1 MRKMIIAILLVFV
14 LLAACGTSTQQKL
27 TMLEV
32 GMSKQAV
39 VSIMGQPKTSDAY
52 GSLEI
57 WYYHAT
63 VRLSSVFA
71 AAADRTAGRTV
82 DSEPKLLPIAFEDGR
97 VIGWGEPFVIDKVK
111 KYELRIR

>member
-14 LLAACGTSTQQKL
+14 LLAGCGTSTQQKL

-57 WYYHAT
+57 WYYYAT
-63 VRLSSVFA
+63 VRLSSVLA
-71 AAADRTAGRTV
+71 AAAEGAATEQKDV
-82 DSEPKLLPIAFEDGR
+82 PVAFEDGR
-97 VIGWGEPFVIDKVK
+97 VVGWGEPFVIDKVK
-111 KYELRIR
+111 KYEIRIR